1 VETQACRTAR
11 AKHLSASPNF
21 GTYQRPD
28 RDQTP
33 LGSLDLSSGVSN
45 RFHRSDP
52 QSSGLSAMLTLSPSV
67 PIYLHSE
74 PIDMRKSFDGLFGI
88 IKSDL
93 SRDVRDG
100 GLFMFLNQRL
110 NRLKIL
116 YWDTD
121 GIAIWIKRQVIITHA
136 ELQCILLGVDLS
148 SVRKR
153 KRYVAP
159 STSVA

>member
-1 VETQACRTAR
+1 
-11 AKHLSASPNF
+11 
-21 GTYQRPD
+21 
-28 RDQTP
+28 
-33 LGSLDLSSGVSN
+33 
-45 RFHRSDP
+45 
-52 QSSGLSAMLTLSPSV
+52 MLTTNPSV

-93 SRDVRDG
+93 NLDVRDG

-121 GIAIWIKRQVIITHA
+121 GIAIWMKRLEQGCFQRPLRCADGKHVIITHA
-136 ELQCILLGVDLS
+136 ELQCILSGVDLA

-153 KRYVAP
+153 KRYVPP

>member
-1 VETQACRTAR
+1 
-11 AKHLSASPNF
+11 
-21 GTYQRPD
+21 
-28 RDQTP
+28 
-33 LGSLDLSSGVSN
+33 
-45 RFHRSDP
+45 
-52 QSSGLSAMLTLSPSV
+52 MLTLSPSV

-100 GLFMFLNQRL
+100 GLFMFLNKRL
-110 NRLKIL
+110 NRIKIL

-121 GIAIWIKRQVIITHA
+121 GIAIWMKRLEQGCFRRPNSCTDGKHVIITHA
-136 ELQCILLGVDLS
+136 ELQCILSGVDLS

-159 STSVA
+159 SSSVA

>member
-1 VETQACRTAR
+1 
-11 AKHLSASPNF
+11 
-21 GTYQRPD
+21 
-28 RDQTP
+28 
-33 LGSLDLSSGVSN
+33 
-45 RFHRSDP
+45 
-52 QSSGLSAMLTLSPSV
+52 MLTTNPSV

-93 SRDVRDG
+93 NRDVRDG

-121 GIAIWIKRQVIITHA
+121 GIAIWMKRLEQGCFQKAASLRRWQACDHHPFGA
-136 ELQCILLGVDLS
+136 PMHPLGG
-148 SVRKR
+148 
-153 KRYVAP
+153 
-159 STSVA
+159 